1 MDAAFVLGMLGLGLA
16 SGVHCAGMCGGIVV
30 AFSARQQ
37 PLLPGRTILRR
48 QAAFNAGRITS
59 YAAAGAL
66 AGGAAHLLSALPL
79 QAALYVAANVL
90 LMLVGLQLAGWS
102 APARAIE
109 ALGAPLWRRLQPLAV
124 RLTPGKTLAQAYSAG
139 AVWGWLPCGLVY
151 GALAAAAASGD
162 AARGALG
169 MAAFGLGT
177 LPWLLA
183 AGLAAARLRV
193 WLSARAFRLAAG
205 FLVLGFGAWGLA
217 RAAAISE
224 TVRAVILCF

>member
-1 MDAAFVLGMLGLGLA
+1 VDTAFALGMLGLGLV

-30 AFSARQQ
+30 AFSASR
-37 PLLPGRTILRR
+37 PLLPARALWRR

-66 AGGAAHLLSALPL
+66 AGAAAHLLSALPL
-79 QAALYVAANVL
+79 QATLYAAANIFL
-90 LMLVGLQLAGWS
+90 ILVGLQLAGWS
-102 APARAIE
+102 APARWIE
-109 ALGAPLWRRLQPLAV
+109 ALGAPLWRRLQPLAI
-124 RLTPGKTLAQAYSAG
+124 RLTPGGTRAQAYAAG

-162 AARGALG
+162 PARGALG

-183 AGLAAARLRV
+183 AGLAAARLRA
-193 WLSARAFRLAAG
+193 WLSARAFRLSAG
-205 FLVLGFGAWGLA
+205 GLVLGFGAWGLA
-217 RAAAISE
+217 RAASISE
-224 TVRAVILCF
+224 TVRATFLCF

>member
-1 MDAAFVLGMLGLGLA
+1 VDTALALGMLGLGLV

-30 AFSARQQ
+30 AFSSRQ
-37 PLLPGRTILRR
+37 PLLPARALWHR

-59 YAAAGAL
+59 YAVAGTL

-79 QAALYVAANVL
+79 QAALYIAANFL
-90 LMLVGLQLAGWS
+90 LILVGLQLAGWA
-102 APARAIE
+102 APARWIE

-124 RLTPGKTLAQAYSAG
+124 RLTPGNNLAQAYAAG

-169 MAAFGLGT
+169 MAAFGVGT

-183 AGLAAARLRV
+183 AGVAAVRLRA

-217 RAAAISE
+217 RAAAISD
-224 TVRAVILCF
+224 TVRATFLCF